1 MADLDDDVGAGK
13 LDDLEQFRSQW
24 QRELKDKTKEEIG
37 AKQATCEN
45 NDEEDEEDDVHRKAR
60 DFFMKGVEFEGD
72 GKFFDAIKYYKKAE
86 KLVPDIENHAHK
98 FNIAKNRNTR
108 DVNKTSVLD
117 ANGNSRP
124 ESHENEQD
132 LVNLIS
138 KFSKLRVDGNCS
150 IKSEFETN
158 IVHIG
163 QLPSEVLNYIMKWV
177 VSSDLDLKSLENC
190 SQVCRGFYLASRDDE
205 IWRLISASMWGPA
218 VVSPVS
224 GSWRELFL
232 TSPRIRFSGCYVSR
246 IKYLREGERGFQDQ
260 EMYRAW
266 HVVEYN
272 RFLRFFPGGQVI
284 MALSSDDEDIVAKQ
298 LNTKAGGLRIPGA
311 IMGRYRIAND
321 VLICVL
327 HKPKPVQKKTTKF
340 KRKGRNEMNFYEV
353 PEQDFHLEYN
363 ITGKNWRM
371 LEWKHYSLVSK
382 YSNGNENVDNF
393 QTRDQSKYPTLRF
406 KPVGSYS
413 FESVCPL
420 K

>member
-1 MADLDDDVGAGK
+1 MADLDDVGAGK
-13 LDDLEQFRSQW
+13 LDDLDQFRSQW

-37 AKQATCEN
+37 EKQATCEN

-98 FNIAKNRNTR
+98 FNIAKNRNIR
-108 DVNKTSVLD
+108 DVNNTNALD
-117 ANGNSRP
+117 ANGNSRQ
-124 ESHENEQD
+124 ESSENEQD

-138 KFSKLRVDGNCS
+138 KFSKLKLDGSCS

-163 QLPSEVLNYIMKWV
+163 QLPSEVLNYIIKWV

-218 VVSPVS
+218 VVSPIS

-232 TSPRIRFSGCYVSR
+232 TRPRIRFSGCYVSR

-327 HKPKPVQKKTTKF
+327 QKPKPVPKKTTKF

-382 YSNGNENVDNF
+382 YSNGNESVDNF

>member
-1 MADLDDDVGAGK
+1 MADLDDVGAGK

-24 QRELKDKTKEEIG
+24 QRELKDKTNEENG
-37 AKQATCEN
+37 EKQATCEN

-108 DVNKTSVLD
+108 DVNNTSVLD
-117 ANGNSRP
+117 ANGNSRH
-124 ESHENEQD
+124 ESSENEQD
-132 LVNLIS
+132 LDNLIS

-218 VVSPVS
+218 VVSPLS

>member
-13 LDDLEQFRSQW
+13 LDDLEHFRSQW

-37 AKQATCEN
+37 EKQATCEN

-117 ANGNSRP
+117 ANENSRP
-124 ESHENEQD
+124 ESNENEQD

-150 IKSEFETN
+150 IKSELEAN

-163 QLPSEVLNYIMKWV
+163 QLPSEVLNYIIKWV

-218 VVSPVS
+218 VVSPAS

-232 TSPRIRFSGCYVSR
+232 TRPRIRFSGCYVSR

-382 YSNGNENVDNF
+382 YSNGNESVDNF

>member
-1 MADLDDDVGAGK
+1 
-13 LDDLEQFRSQW
+13 
-24 QRELKDKTKEEIG
+24 
-37 AKQATCEN
+37 
-45 NDEEDEEDDVHRKAR
+45 
-60 DFFMKGVEFEGD
+60 MKGVEYEGD

-98 FNIAKNRNTR
+98 FNIAKHRNMR
-108 DVNKTSVLD
+108 DANNTAIVD
-117 ANGNSRP
+117 ANGNARP
-124 ESHENEQD
+124 ESSENELD

-138 KFSKLRVDGNCS
+138 KFSKLKVGGDCS
-150 IKSEFETN
+150 IQCESETN

-163 QLPSEVLNYIMKWV
+163 QLPSEVLNYIIKWV
-177 VSSDLDLKSLENC
+177 VSADLDLKSLENC
-190 SQVCRGFYLASRDDE
+190 SEVCRGFYLASRDEE
-205 IWRLISASMWGPA
+205 IWRLISARMWGSA
-218 VVSPVS
+218 VGSPVS

-232 TSPRIRFSGCYVSR
+232 TSPRIHFSGCYVSR

-260 EMYRAW
+260 ETYRAW

-284 MALSSDDEDIVAKQ
+284 MAMSSDDEAIVAKQ
-298 LNTKAGGLRIPGA
+298 LNTKAGGLGIPGA

-327 HKPKPVQKKTTKF
+327 HKPKPVQKKTTKY
-340 KRKGRNEMNFYEV
+340 KRKGRKEIDNSYEV
-353 PEQDFHLEYN
+353 PEQDFHIEYN
-363 ITGKNWRM
+363 ITGKNWRT
-371 LEWKHYSLVSK
+371 LEWKHYRLVSK
-382 YSNGNENVDNF
+382 FTNGNENVDNF

-406 KPVGSYS
+406 KPVGSYQ

>member
-1 MADLDDDVGAGK
+1 MADLDDVGAGK
-13 LDDLEQFRSQW
+13 LDDLNQFRSQW
-24 QRELKDKTKEEIG
+24 QRELKDKTKEENG
-37 AKQATCEN
+37 EKQATCEN

-108 DVNKTSVLD
+108 DVNNTSVLD
-117 ANGNSRP
+117 ANGNSRH
-124 ESHENEQD
+124 ESSENEQD

-163 QLPSEVLNYIMKWV
+163 QLPSEVLNYIIKWV

-232 TSPRIRFSGCYVSR
+232 TRPRIRFSGCYVSR

>member
-1 MADLDDDVGAGK
+1 
-13 LDDLEQFRSQW
+13 
-24 QRELKDKTKEEIG
+24 
-37 AKQATCEN
+37 
-45 NDEEDEEDDVHRKAR
+45 
-60 DFFMKGVEFEGD
+60 MKGVEFEGD

-98 FNIAKNRNTR
+98 FTIAKNRNIR
-108 DVNKTSVLD
+108 DVNNTNDLD
-117 ANGNSRP
+117 ANGNSRQ
-124 ESHENEQD
+124 ESSENEQD

-138 KFSKLRVDGNCS
+138 KFSKLKLDGNCS

-163 QLPSEVLNYIMKWV
+163 QLPSEVLNYIIKWV

-218 VVSPVS
+218 VVSPAS

-232 TSPRIRFSGCYVSR
+232 TRPRIRFSGCYVSR

-327 HKPKPVQKKTTKF
+327 HKPKPVPKKTTKF

-382 YSNGNENVDNF
+382 YSNGNESVDNF

>member
-1 MADLDDDVGAGK
+1 MADLDDVGAGK

-24 QRELKDKTKEEIG
+24 QRELKDKTKEENG
-37 AKQATCEN
+37 EKQATCEN

-108 DVNKTSVLD
+108 DVNNTSVLD
-117 ANGNSRP
+117 ANGNSRH
-124 ESHENEQD
+124 ESSENEQD

-163 QLPSEVLNYIMKWV
+163 QLPSEVLNYILKWV

-218 VVSPVS
+218 VVSPAS

-232 TSPRIRFSGCYVSR
+232 TRPRIRFSGCYVSR

-382 YSNGNENVDNF
+382 YSNGNESVDNF

>member
-1 MADLDDDVGAGK
+1 MGDLDDVGAGK

-24 QRELKDKTKEEIG
+24 QRELKDKTKEEDG
-37 AKQATCEN
+37 EKQATCEN

-108 DVNKTSVLD
+108 DVNNTSVLD
-117 ANGNSRP
+117 ANGNSRH
-124 ESHENEQD
+124 ESSENEQD

-163 QLPSEVLNYIMKWV
+163 QLPSEVLNYIIKWV

-205 IWRLISASMWGPA
+205 IWRLISASMWGSA
-218 VVSPVS
+218 VVSPAS

>member
-1 MADLDDDVGAGK
+1 MADLDDLGAGK
-13 LDDLEQFRSQW
+13 LDDLDHFRSQW

-37 AKQATCEN
+37 VKQATCEN
-45 NDEEDEEDDVHRKAR
+45 NDEDEEDDVHRKAR

-98 FNIAKNRNTR
+98 FNIAKNRNIR
-108 DVNKTSVLD
+108 DVKNTSALD

-124 ESHENEQD
+124 ESNENEQD
-132 LVNLIS
+132 LVNLIT

-150 IKSEFETN
+150 IKSELETN

-163 QLPSEVLNYIMKWV
+163 QLPSEVLNYIIKWV

-190 SQVCRGFYLASRDDE
+190 SEVCRGFYLASRDDE
-205 IWRLISASMWGPA
+205 IWRLISARMWGSA
-218 VVSPVS
+218 VVSPAS

-232 TSPRIRFSGCYVSR
+232 TRPRIRFSGCYVSR
-246 IKYLREGERGFQDQ
+246 INYLREGERGFQDQ

-340 KRKGRNEMNFYEV
+340 KRKGRNEMNYYEV

-382 YSNGNENVDNF
+382 FSNGNENVDNF
-393 QTRDQSKYPTLRF
+393 QTRDQSKYPNLRF
-406 KPVGSYS
+406 KPVGSYW
-413 FESVCPL
+413 FESVSPL